1 MSSKIKVDFRLIA
14 EGKNMGVL
22 KSEIM
27 AQVDV
32 KKRDLTRMLAE
43 FERKK
48 LIKKV
53 GSPKQ
58 KYFLYDVTPD
68 HTVTGGAFY
77 DNDRFDKELV
87 DGITHIL
94 KPHLRQIM
102 GTSFRDFEEDFFILT
117 FRSPKTV
124 RHASFVALSRR

>member
-1 MSSKIKVDFRLIA
+1 
-14 EGKNMGVL
+14 
-22 KSEIM
+22 M
-27 AQVDV
+27 AQLDV
-32 KKRDLTRMLAE
+32 KKKDLTRTLDE
-43 FERKK
+43 FEKKK

-53 GSPKQ
+53 GTPKQ

-102 GTSFRDFEEDFFILT
+102 GRCFSELLFHTKL
-117 FRSPKTV
+117 
-124 RHASFVALSRR
+124 

>member
-102 GTSFRDFEEDFFILT
+102 GTSIRDFEEDFFYFNL
-117 FRSPKTV
+117 
-124 RHASFVALSRR
+124 